1 MRGMNSEDRILGFD
15 VGGTKSA
22 VVVGT
27 TAGEVLARRNS
38 LRNGAARKA

>member
-1 MRGMNSEDRILGFD
+1 MNSEDRILGFD

-27 TAGEVLARRNS
+27 TAGAVVARAQFAS
-38 LRNGAARKA
+38 LSGAVRKR